1 VLGLWENSVYLILRN
16 HASKGFW
23 FCLEWLSTIEVITH
37 HGRPSD
43 PQDELLLVYTH
54 RQIFMEHGTNI
65 YARRQVSFT
74 FAIHLISKFI
84 IPSRTRMPSK

>member
-1 VLGLWENSVYLILRN
+1 MVV
-16 HASKGFW
+16 
-23 FCLEWLSTIEVITH
+23 
-37 HGRPSD
+37 

-54 RQIFMEHGTNI
+54 RQIFVEHGTNI

-84 IPSRTRMPSK
+84 IPSRTRMPLEIRTSYHYHVIHL